1 MSGAI
6 HKINSSV
13 DNALDKNATDGS
25 DRSDQALVA
34 SLWDRT
40 FCSYPPEMVIKL
52 PYYFQN
58 HYVQDNDISSP
69 NQFRVNSLF
78 DFDLTGTGNQP
89 LGRDTWAA
97 IYDYYKVIEVRLHA
111 TFVSTQHITGT
122 TAQTTVGALTDG
134 NWGAAVMAPAYV
146 GGMLDIVADPPDSL
160 TAWQHATMVTPNSTQ
175 RFTPIQRL
183 GKIASRPNTTLHYQ
197 MTWTPDMFDTAVL
210 NDATQNTWTPVGSN
224 PANVNYFTPIV
235 YNSNSANGTNN
246 KLHYS
251 FELKTEMLVAF
262 KNVTRSLLNT
272 VN

>member
-1 MSGAI
+1 
-6 HKINSSV
+6 
-13 DNALDKNATDGS
+13 
-25 DRSDQALVA
+25 
-34 SLWDRT
+34 
-40 FCSYPPEMVIKL
+40 
-52 PYYFQN
+52 
-58 HYVQDNDISSP
+58 
-69 NQFRVNSLF
+69 
-78 DFDLTGTGNQP
+78 
-89 LGRDTWAA
+89 
-97 IYDYYKVIEVRLHA
+97 
-111 TFVSTQHITGT
+111 
-122 TAQTTVGALTDG
+122 
-134 NWGAAVMAPAYV
+134 MAPAYV

-183 GKIASRPNTTLHYQ
+183 NKIASRPDTTIYYQ
-197 MTWTPDMFDTAVL
+197 MTWTADMFDTAVL